1 METGF
6 VLNENLRIGIIEYIN
21 EFCDKK
27 VQITQKNPI
36 KDLNSV
42 FSVNDIE
49 DLKLDFVCEMY
60 EKEVFKKKSRVKA
73 KKKLD
78 KDLLKELEDNLINL
92 SQNSNLNIT
101 NSGSSAD
108 INMFY
113 LLYFCSN
120 YITSNST
127 AFNNVI
133 QFLNSMQEKLK
144 CTVKIIFI
152 SSDGSEEG
160 YHKLISK
167 MMNSNIAN
175 DESSAE
181 LQSIIHRFDLYAL
194 SYKAKSVKEKLFQ
207 QMNVVGIPWFS
218 LINSTN
224 GEILCENLNIF
235 ILNNQLKDMIF

>member
-6 VLNENLRIGIIEYIN
+6 VLNENLRLGIIEYIN
-21 EFCDKK
+21 KFCDKQ
-27 VQITQKNPI
+27 VQITQENSI

-42 FSVNDIE
+42 FSANEIE
-49 DLKLDFVCEMY
+49 DLKLSFVCDMY
-60 EKEVFKKKSRVKA
+60 EKEAFKKKSKIKA

-78 KDLLKELEDNLINL
+78 KYLLKELEDNLIDL

-101 NSGSSAD
+101 NSGSSVD
-108 INMFY
+108 MLY

-144 CTVKIIFI
+144 CTVKILFI

-167 MMNSNIAN
+167 MMNSSIAN

-181 LQSIIHRFDLYAL
+181 IQSPIHRFDRYAL

-207 QMNVVGIPWFS
+207 QMNVVGIPWLS